1 MRMGATSHPALATVP
16 PAIMDGC
23 TCIPLV
29 PEGQI
34 NSLSVITAGERYVV
48 QLGFQMGNVEKAGW
62 A

>member
-1 MRMGATSHPALATVP
+1 MRMGATSPALATVP

-48 QLGFQMGNVEKAGW
+48 QLGFQMGKVEKAGW